1 MISLDGGEE
10 GNVIL
15 KIFLSWGTCLCST
28 SCVGWT
34 LAPLFVEKKNK
45 KIREKEQETPRRGVS
60 SRSIPCTW
68 SPAAAAR
75 GTRGCV
81 LLPVPTAGQAQPN
94 NFSSAVLKG
103 WVCCLFKHTAAFQSC
118 THSTAMGLLVSS
130 PGELQESK
138 SRTGIPM
145 ECKEAWSAAGS
156 CEMLLFLS
164 FKPFSPCPSIHNCL
178 RKAERKLAYIAAP
191 RRQGLLLQA
200 SFVFLIRHLNLSSS
214 SSSCTSEF
222 TPNRRNRNEIE
233 KKNK

>member
-1 MISLDGGEE
+1 MWALRASLAHGALLRPPVAPEAVCCSE
-10 GNVIL
+10 
-15 KIFLSWGTCLCST
+15 CLQQGRPSPTT
-28 SCVGWT
+28 S
-34 LAPLFVEKKNK
+34 AK
-45 KIREKEQETPRRGVS
+45 
-60 SRSIPCTW
+60 
-68 SPAAAAR
+68 
-75 GTRGCV
+75 
-81 LLPVPTAGQAQPN
+81 AQ
-94 NFSSAVLKG
+94 AVLKG

-138 SRTGIPM
+138 SRTGIPT

-178 RKAERKLAYIAAP
+178 RKAERKLAYIAAL
-191 RRQGLLLQA
+191 RLRGLLLQA
-200 SFVFLIRHLNLSSS
+200 SFMFLIRHLNLSSS

>member
-1 MISLDGGEE
+1 MPVFHKLCWLNIGSP
-10 GNVIL
+10 VCWKKK
-15 KIFLSWGTCLCST
+15 KI
-28 SCVGWT
+28 
-34 LAPLFVEKKNK
+34 K

-60 SRSIPCTW
+60 SRSIPRTW

-75 GTRGCV
+75 GTRGWV
-81 LLPVPTAGQAQPN
+81 LLWVPTAGQAQPN
-94 NFSSAVLKG
+94 SFSKGSAVLKG

-138 SRTGIPM
+138 SRTGIPT

-164 FKPFSPCPSIHNCL
+164 FKPFSPRPGIHNCL

-191 RRQGLLLQA
+191 RLPGLLLQA
-200 SFVFLIRHLNLSSS
+200 SFMFLIPHLNLSSS
-214 SSSCTSEF
+214 SSFCTSEF
-222 TPNRRNRNEIE
+222 TPNRRRNRNEIE
-233 KKNK
+233 KK